1 MQTARV
7 FMNGRS
13 QAVRIPWR
21 HRLRSKEV
29 YIRKTGNGLL
39 ITEKS
44 AWDTFTEG
52 VMDISDSFMAERAQP
67 PLENRRSIK
76 GKQ

>member
-21 HRLRSKEV
+21 YKLRSNEV

-39 ITEKS
+39 ITEKGV
-44 AWDTFTEG
+44 WETFMEG
-52 VMDISDSFMAERAQP
+52 VRGVSDDFMAERVQP
-67 PLENRRSIK
+67 PLEKRGHFEEPR
-76 GKQ
+76 

>member
-21 HRLRSKEV
+21 YKLRTKEV
-29 YIRKTGNGLL
+29 YIRKTGNDLL
-39 ITEKS
+39 ITEKNV
-44 AWDTFTEG
+44 WETFMEG
-52 VMDISDSFMAERAQP
+52 VQGISEDFMAERVQP
-67 PLENRRSIK
+67 PLEKR
-76 GKQ
+76 GHLEEAQ